1 MDMNQDSKELTIR
14 WLATPGGVLPGKK
27 SPGGTQVEPRP
38 LREGRVLRTKGKLRL
53 REWGQH
59 GWVDIA
65 RAVAEGDFA
74 TTIAKVELSDN
85 EITDGHLTCARSMRV
100 IRVIDATIPIAQWV
114 VGQAELLCSDVDGGL
129 KRVYVDL
136 IENAK
141 SVVGSPKSLD
151 PEAFENLHAGIEV
164 LTSDHGSLLERAIVA
179 AANLARVA
187 CVSFNAGVV
196 AKALRLAILAL
207 VKLGDKR
214 LEYPDGLSAMLLA
227 LFGDAP
233 SSSSN
238 GQTSAGAEPSGG
250 SVQSVAGTVDVERS
264 VDEQRQGA
272 PEPSVQ
278 ISEPETNGEHDAEKT
293 IERTTP
299 RAKSILA
306 DIPDFDRRVLGR
318 LRMEPPK
325 TNLRM
330 QVIAH
335 EFKRPEE
342 EIRAAVRR
350 LAALGLAGFGNRFRR
365 DAHATYQP
373 TLAGKPVDE
382 WLPLAMEHISG
393 APKISIAALAHALG
407 MEREEAIQICTM
419 LEQRGTI
426 RLSGPGK
433 SLVEAK
439 SMNERVAA
447 RKTRKGSMTSPTM
460 ASKSGDELTRR
471 TSGTAK
477 AEQVLSIRPTSPP
490 TRRVQHADC

>member
-1 MDMNQDSKELTIR
+1 VPPEKVHCTLVFLGADDRIGLE
-14 WLATPGGVLPGKK
+14 A
-27 SPGGTQVEPRP
+27 
-38 LREGRVLRTKGKLRL
+38 RERL
-53 REWGQH
+53 RRSLRH
-59 GWVDIA
+59 LA
-65 RAVAEGDFA
+65 RQTLALPVVVGGLGIFKNPGREVIYARVEDPTFALAEFRERVAE
-74 TTIAKVELSDN
+74 
-85 EITDGHLTCARSMRV
+85 
-100 IRVIDATIPIAQWV
+100 
-114 VGQAELLCSDVDGGL
+114 LC
-129 KRVYVDL
+129 
-136 IENAK
+136 
-141 SVVGSPKSLD
+141 
-151 PEAFENLHAGIEV
+151 
-164 LTSDHGSLLERAIVA
+164 RA
-179 AANLARVA
+179 
-187 CVSFNAGVV
+187 
-196 AKALRLAILAL
+196 
-207 VKLGDKR
+207 
-214 LEYPDGLSAMLLA
+214 
-227 LFGDAP
+227 
-233 SSSSN
+233 
-238 GQTSAGAEPSGG
+238 AGAEPSGG